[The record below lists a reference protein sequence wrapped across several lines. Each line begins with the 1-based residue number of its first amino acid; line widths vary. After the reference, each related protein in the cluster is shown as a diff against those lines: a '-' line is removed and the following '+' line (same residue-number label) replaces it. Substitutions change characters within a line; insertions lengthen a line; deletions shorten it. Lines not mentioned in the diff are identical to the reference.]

1 MSVHPPL
8 YPRRDVSHR
17 NCQII
22 LLGDADNIIE
32 HLCDKL
38 GWTLPPAKVGQYL
51 SGQFPTLMKR
61 RSQEYISPGPK
72 RVADR
77 YVGPRGRLG
86 CEVNALQPYLAF

>member
-1 MSVHPPL
+1 MTHINPDVCAPASLPV
-8 YPRRDVSHR
+8 DVSHR
-17 NCQII
+17 NCQIM

-32 HLCDKL
+32 YLCDGL
-38 GWTLPPAKVGQYL
+38 GWTLPPAKAGQYL

-77 YVGPRGRLG
+77 YVDLRSRLR
-86 CEVNALQPYLAF
+86 